1 MLYGDVYF
9 VITVDFK
16 EVTPL
21 INDNIVLNEPFYFP
35 FFCNRNLRLFGIEE
49 KCMTLHPVT

>member
-21 INDNIVLNEPFYFP
+21 INENIVLNEPFIF
-35 FFCNRNLRLFGIEE
+35 LFSVIG
-49 KCMTLHPVT
+49 T